1 MLKRT
6 PGKWT
11 WGFSKDPETY
21 GKPGIFIEGDEGEPL
36 TPTIGD
42 LELMAHAP
50 EMYEALWMISNSL
63 TRGLNTGAFPKD
75 KSLVY
80 GIMKGI
86 TALLKEINVER
97 QDKARRRDNGK

>member
-6 PGKWT
+6 PGKWR
-11 WGFSKDPETY
+11 WDFSKAPETY

-36 TPTIGD
+36 TPTMGD

-50 EMYEALWMISNSL
+50 EMHEALWKILDSL
-63 TRGLNTGAFPKD
+63 TKGLNTGAFPKD

-80 GIMKGI
+80 GIMKRI

-97 QDKARRRDNGK
+97 HDIDKEARR